1 MAYEPLHHKYRPQT
15 FAELVGQEAIAA
27 TLTSALR
34 QRRIAPAYLF
44 TGARGTG
51 KTSSARI
58 LAKSLNC
65 LQSNVPTEK
74 PCGVCEVCRAI
85 AKGSALDVIEID
97 AASNTGVDNIRELIE
112 RSQFAPVQCRYKVYV
127 IDECLTGESLI
138 LTKQGL
144 VRIDD
149 PAIVGQQV
157 LSYNESLEHW
167 ELKEVTRWFDQGE
180 RQTFAI
186 ETTQGTIKCTGNHLI
201 RTETGWTAA
210 KDVSA
215 GTKILSPA
223 SVDAVP
229 LSTNLA
235 LMGALENLPAGTS
248 SKEIHPGKEITTSV
262 PFLRQLSRTVRTVLA
277 DVQSGWKFL
286 ALCRRK
292 ATESMASCLTG
303 NDIPTSQNTESGK
316 LEQRISSQ
324 NSALCHLKQPDSF
337 TAPYW
342 ETVPSAIQISTV
354 AFLDWLGLTESLSRH
369 GWNTKPC
376 AYQSCDPNLAFAR
389 TKATVKN
396 QSVVELPAI
405 PSLRKSSKWLGQ
417 RKQVSKSLEIGSIGL
432 PQKDWLGGTWTMA
445 LSASVPKAV
454 HAFRCTPKD
463 ILLRKINLWLTGSQ
477 SQAIPRNPCITT
489 GLPMGESTVTS
500 QWGQT
505 PRGSGYQI
513 LDSTQFPQWTTN
525 LATVQS
531 VRLGGVERVY
541 DIEVEDNHNFVANGL
556 LVHNCHM
563 LSSAAFNALLKT
575 LEEPPDRVVF
585 VLATTD
591 PQRVLPTIISR
602 CQRFDFRRIPLE
614 PMVTH
619 LSNIAQRE
627 AIAIAPEAVQLVAQL
642 SQGGLRD
649 AESLLDQ
656 LSLLEGEITIDRVWE
671 LVGAVP
677 ERDLLTLIQAIATND
692 STTVIDQARYLM
704 DRGREPLTVLQ
715 NLASFYR
722 DLLIA
727 KTSPDRQDLV
737 AITPPTWRDLCQ
749 FAQTLDIR
757 TILLGQQRL
766 RQSEVQVKNS
776 TQPRLWLEVTLME
789 LLPSAIGLDRIEAAH
804 LGQAVQP
811 SNGRVVQPRAAQIS
825 PVLPAQPQLSEAIA
839 PPAIPAEPLPS
850 APSIGAIDPID
861 PPLIESHLEAELLP
875 PAEPTSQPPQEV
887 NRTEPSAQDDAA
899 ALQQT
904 WDEILGQLQRLTH
917 ALFRQQGCLMAFDG
931 AQARVGIRSQPLFAM
946 AKQQLPSIEAAF
958 ERLYGHKVR
967 VSVEVN
973 SLMPALASSA
983 SASPPSASPPSASPP
998 SASPPSA
1005 SSSET
1010 PVARDRSSA
1019 PDRPA
1024 NPTVN
1029 PTVKESDSPLAPR
1042 TRSEP
1047 SQSDRPTYSASPESA
1062 SNFQPLEED
1071 DLVSKA
1077 AKSLAQM
1084 FNGQI
1089 VDMEDEATVDA
1100 TAHALT
1106 VAPPDLIDTEIDPDD
1121 SDDNVP
1127 F

>member
-74 PCGVCEVCRAI
+74 PCGVCEVCRSI
-85 AKGSALDVIEID
+85 AKGAALDVIEID

-248 SKEIHPGKEITTSV
+248 LKEIHPGKEITTSV

-303 NDIPTSQNTESGK
+303 NNIPTSQNTESGK

-396 QSVVELPAI
+396 QSVVELPVI
-405 PSLRKSSKWLGQ
+405 LSLRKSSKWLGQ
-417 RKQVSKSLEIGSIGL
+417 RKQVRKSLEIGSIGL
-432 PQKDWLGGTWTMA
+432 HPKDWLGGTWTMA

-454 HAFRCTPKD
+454 RAFRCTLKD
-463 ILLRKINLWLTGSQ
+463 ILLRKINLWLIGSQ
-477 SQAIPRNPCITT
+477 SQAIPQNPCLTT
-489 GLPMGESTVTS
+489 GLPMGGSTATF

-505 PRGSGYQI
+505 LRESGYQI
-513 LDSTQFPQWTTN
+513 SASTQFPQCSTN

-656 LSLLEGEITIDRVWE
+656 LSLLEGQITIDRVWE

-737 AITPPTWRDLCQ
+737 AITPSTWQDLCQ
-749 FAQTLDIR
+749 FTQTLDIR

-789 LLPSAIGLDRIEAAH
+789 LLPSAIGLDRLEATRLA
-804 LGQAVQP
+804 QAVQP
-811 SNGRVVQPRAAQIS
+811 NSRVVQPRPAQIS
-825 PVLPAQPQLSEAIA
+825 PAQPQLSEAIA
-839 PPAIPAEPLPS
+839 PAAIPAEPLLS
-850 APSIGAIDPID
+850 APSIGAIDPPLPD
-861 PPLIESHLEAELLP
+861 PLLIESHPEAEVLP
-875 PAEPTSQPPQEV
+875 PAEPKSSQPPQEL
-887 NRTEPSAQDDAA
+887 NRIEPSAQDNAA

-904 WDEILGQLQRLTH
+904 WDEILSQLQRLTH

-973 SLMPALASSA
+973 SLMPP
-983 SASPPSASPPSASPP
+983 ASPPSASPPATSPPATSPP
-998 SASPPSA
+998 SASPAA

-1010 PVARDRSSA
+1010 PVVPDRPA
-1019 PDRPA
+1019 PDRP
-1024 NPTVN
+1024 TLN

>member
-15 FAELVGQEAIAA
+15 FAELVGQEAIAT

-34 QRRIAPAYLF
+34 QQRIAPAYLF

-65 LQSNVPTEK
+65 LNSTVPTEQ
-74 PCGVCEVCRAI
+74 PCGVCEVCRSI
-85 AKGSALDVIEID
+85 AKGAALDVIEID

-127 IDECLTGESLI
+127 IDECLTGDSLI
-138 LTKQGL
+138 LTKQRL

-149 PAIVGQQV
+149 PAIMGQQV
-157 LSYNESLEHW
+157 LSYNESLERW
-167 ELKEVTRWFDQGE
+167 EFKEVTRWFDQGE
-180 RQTFAI
+180 RQTFII
-186 ETTQGTIKCTGNHLI
+186 ETTQGTIRCTGNHLI

-215 GTKILSPA
+215 GAKILSPA
-223 SVDAVP
+223 NVDAVP

-235 LMGALENLPAGTS
+235 LMGALGDLSAGTS
-248 SKEIHPGKEITTSV
+248 LKEIHTGKKITASM
-262 PFLRQLSRTVRTVLA
+262 PFLMRLSRTVRSVLA
-277 DVQSGWKFL
+277 DVRSDLKFL
-286 ALCRRK
+286 ALCRGK
-292 ATESMASCLTG
+292 AAELMASWLTG
-303 NDIPTSQNTESGK
+303 NDIPTSQSTESGK
-316 LEQRISSQ
+316 PERRISSQ
-324 NSALCHLKQPDSF
+324 NLALCHLKQPDSF
-337 TAPYW
+337 TAPCW

-354 AFLDWLGLTESLSRH
+354 AFPDWLGLTESLNRR
-369 GWNTKPC
+369 GWNTKPY
-376 AYQSCDPNLAFAR
+376 AYQSCDPNLASAQ
-389 TKATVKN
+389 TKVTVRN
-396 QSVVELPAI
+396 QSAAELPAI
-405 PSLRKSSKWLGQ
+405 PSLRKFSKWLGQ
-417 RKQVSKSLEIGSIGL
+417 REQVNKSLEIGSIEL
-432 PQKDWLGGTWTMA
+432 PLKDWLGGIWTMA
-445 LSASVPKAV
+445 PSPSVPRVV
-454 HAFRCTPKD
+454 HASKCTPKD
-463 ILLRKINLWLTGSQ
+463 ILLRKINLWLTGSR
-477 SQAIPRNPCITT
+477 SQAIPQNLCLTPD
-489 GLPMGESTVTS
+489 LPMGGSIATS
-500 QWGQT
+500 QWGQP
-505 PRGSGYQI
+505 PRENGCQTSNG
-513 LDSTQFPQWTTN
+513 TQFPQWTTN
-525 LATVQS
+525 LAMVQS
-531 VRLGGVERVY
+531 VCLGGVERVY

-614 PMVTH
+614 AMVAH
-619 LSNIAQRE
+619 LNHIAQRE
-627 AIAIAPEAVQLVAQL
+627 SIAIAPEAVQLVAQL

-656 LSLLEGEITIDRVWE
+656 LSLLEGQISIDRVWD

-677 ERDLLTLIQAIATND
+677 EQDLLKLIQAIATSD
-692 STTVIDQARYLM
+692 ATTVIDQARRLM

-727 KTSPDRQDLV
+727 KASPDRQDLV
-737 AITPPTWRDLCQ
+737 AITPPTWRELCQ
-749 FAQTLDIR
+749 FAQTLDVR
-757 TILLGQQRL
+757 TILVGQQRL

-789 LLPSAIGLDRIEAAH
+789 LLPAAIGLDIIYEAQPARQPTN
-804 LGQAVQP
+804 GKAAQSTPSPAPPTQPIAPVQP
-811 SNGRVVQPRAAQIS
+811 APAA
-825 PVLPAQPQLSEAIA
+825 L
-839 PPAIPAEPLPS
+839 
-850 APSIGAIDPID
+850 ID
-861 PPLIESHLEAELLP
+861 PPIVESYSEVERSPEPELKPVPLEEIIL
-875 PAEPTSQPPQEV
+875 AEP
-887 NRTEPSAQDDAA
+887 PSAQDNPA

-904 WDEILGQLQRLTH
+904 WEEILSQLQRLTH
-917 ALFRQQGCLMAFDG
+917 ALFRQQGCLLAFDG
-931 AQARVGIRSQPLFAM
+931 AQARVGISSQKLFGM

-967 VSVEVN
+967 VSVEVTN
-973 SLMPALASSA
+973 L
-983 SASPPSASPPSASPP
+983 
-998 SASPPSA
+998 
-1005 SSSET
+1005 T
-1010 PVARDRSSA
+1010 PVAASPGAASPAPASSPDPIAPRSARPAVVDRPIVNSA
-1019 PDRPA
+1019 PA
-1024 NPTVN
+1024 
-1029 PTVKESDSPLAPR
+1029 VKEPETPSAPR

-1047 SQSDRPTYSASPESA
+1047 EQGDRPAYSASPESA
-1062 SNFQPLEED
+1062 PAHPLED

-1089 VDMEDEATVDA
+1089 VNMEDEAAIDA
-1100 TAHALT
+1100 TAQSLT
-1106 VAPPDLIDTEIDPDD
+1106 VAPPELIDTEVDPDD
-1121 SDDNVP
+1121 ADDNVP